1 MKDIWPSLLT
11 LNLEEG
17 GHESKNAGTALTNS
31 QQGDRNFNPTTT
43 RDCNSH
49 LNEQRNRF
57 SSRASVKEH
66 SPADSLMLACWA
78 HIGYRELWDD
88 KHVLFK
94 LLRLWWLLYSNRK
107 PIESHMLLQS
117 GMTGSGW
124 PESPICRSGGWCQ
137 VSTEP
142 LCPHGL
148 LFSRVRAWATL
159 PGIFRVPSRCEHS
172 CKGPWNIAQNP
183 SPPIS
188 IQQLRRSV
196 QIQRGREIVST
207 PMGRDEKPQW
217 EEAGNVWIRGICGHF
232 SEPAI
237 SWKSCAIRY

>member
-107 PIESHMLLQS
+107 PIDHTCCCNQAWLGLGDLKAPFAGLVVGARYRLNHSVHM
-117 GMTGSGW
+117 
-124 PESPICRSGGWCQ
+124 
-137 VSTEP
+137 VSCSQGCEP
-142 LCPHGL
+142 GL
-148 LFSRVRAWATL
+148 LYLASSGFQADVNTAARVLETLLRTPLPPSQSSNSEGLSR
-159 PGIFRVPSRCEHS
+159 F
-172 CKGPWNIAQNP
+172 KGVEK
-183 SPPIS
+183 SFPP
-188 IQQLRRSV
+188 R
-196 QIQRGREIVST
+196 
-207 PMGRDEKPQW
+207 W
-217 EEAGNVWIRGICGHF
+217 EEMKSHSGKKQAMYGLEGFV
-232 SEPAI
+232 AI
-237 SWKSCAIRY
+237 FQNLLSHESLVQ